1 MNKSL
6 WLVRLLSR
14 HGRLSKQDILDAWR
28 DVDEKGLPMAASTFY
43 DNRRYL
49 EERYNIRLICRDRL
63 YSIEHM
69 GDSTHP
75 IVEQMLRS
83 DVWDT
88 PAEIPLSVG
97 GVHWIAL
104 IAEAIEKRQ
113 LLQMDYAPYDKA
125 PFQTILAPYCL
136 YPIRGWSYVV
146 GHSSAH
152 SEVRTFALDRI
163 ETLRLLP
170 TRYKRPTDFDAATYF
185 RHSFGA
191 YGGSHIKAEHLLIQT
206 DTDTAAYLRQ
216 RPLHATQRE
225 VGHSHPDGSVC
236 FEMDVALTRDL
247 VKELLSFGAALKVLA
262 PAHLCRTM
270 SEQFSKAAEA
280 YHTDV
285 P

>member
-14 HGRLSKQDILDAWR
+14 HGRLSKQEILDAWR
-28 DVDEKGLPMAASTFY
+28 DVDEKGQPMAASTFY

-49 EERYNIRLICRDRL
+49 EERYNIRLICRNRL
-63 YSIEHM
+63 YSIEHI
-69 GDSTHP
+69 GDSRHP

-83 DVWDT
+83 DVWEAS
-88 PAEIPLSVG
+88 AETAFAVG
-97 GVHWIAL
+97 GVHWIPL
-104 IAEAIEKRQ
+104 IAEAMENRQ

-125 PFQTILAPYCL
+125 PFQTVLALYCL
-136 YPIRGWSYVV
+136 YPIRGWCYVV
-146 GHSSAH
+146 GHSSVH
-152 SEVRTFALDRI
+152 GEVRNFALDRI

-170 TRYKRPTDFDAATYF
+170 TRFKRPTDFDAAAYF

-191 YGGSHIKAEHLLIQT
+191 YGGSDVKAEHLLLQT
-206 DTDTAAYLRQ
+206 DASTAAYLRQ
-216 RPLHATQRE
+216 RPLHASQRE
-225 VGHSHPDGSVC
+225 VALPDVGEGVC

-270 SEQFSKAAEA
+270 GEQLSKAAEA
-280 YHTDV
+280 YHTDT

>member
-14 HGRLSKQDILDAWR
+14 HGRLSKQEILDAWR
-28 DVDEKGLPMAASTFY
+28 DVDEKGLPMASSTFY

-49 EERYNIRLICRDRL
+49 EERYNIRLICRNRL
-63 YSIEHM
+63 YSIEHI
-69 GDSTHP
+69 GDSSHP
-75 IVEQMLRS
+75 IVEQMLCS
-83 DVWDT
+83 EAWDASSAM
-88 PAEIPLSVG
+88 PFSVNG
-97 GVHWIAL
+97 THWIAL
-104 IAEAIEKRQ
+104 IAEALEKRL

-125 PFQTILAPYCL
+125 PFHTVIAPYCL
-136 YPIRGWSYVV
+136 YPIRGWCYVV

-152 SEVRTFALDRI
+152 NEVRTFALDRI
-163 ETLRLLP
+163 EALSLLP
-170 TRYKRPTDFDAATYF
+170 TRYKRPADFDATAFF

-191 YGGSHIKAEHLLIQT
+191 YGGSDVKPERLLIQT
-206 DTDTAAYLRQ
+206 DETTAAYLRQ
-216 RPLHATQRE
+216 RPMHPSQHE
-225 VGHSHPDGSVC
+225 VCLPQAVEGVC

-270 SEQFSKAAEA
+270 GEQLSKAAEA
-280 YHTDV
+280 YLTDA